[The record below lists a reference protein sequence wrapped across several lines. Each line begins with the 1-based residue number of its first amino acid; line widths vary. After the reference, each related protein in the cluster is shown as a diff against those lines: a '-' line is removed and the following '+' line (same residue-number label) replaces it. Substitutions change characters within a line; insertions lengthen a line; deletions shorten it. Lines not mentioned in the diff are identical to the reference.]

1 MERFFSISLPGGLIG
16 GTISLLGKGILDY
29 FTDKRKL
36 KKIKQEK
43 IKRLV
48 QKVFFLLND
57 LDRNLHSLHSTYF
70 NIHFFKD
77 KNYKFLI
84 KIDDK
89 INIKIFRDLEYIFRF
104 EIKSLEVVL
113 EISKIEN
120 FWIHTL
126 FLLQSFYIKHKNS
139 PINEVNVRKLDE
151 GNKNIDFE
159 YILAHGMKD
168 TSITFET
175 YYAALRSYLSKF
187 QQEMLTFLNNTM
199 EKNSVQAFPG
209 PKMEKLEKTQ
219 GVKNKQ

>member
-1 MERFFSISLPGGLIG
+1 MF
-16 GTISLLGKGILDY
+16 K
-29 FTDKRKL
+29 
-36 KKIKQEK
+36 
-43 IKRLV
+43 
-48 QKVFFLLND
+48 KVFFLLND
-57 LDRNLHSLHSTYF
+57 LDRNLYSLHSTYF
-70 NIHFFKD
+70 NIHVFKD

-104 EIKSLEVVL
+104 EIKCLLEVIL
-113 EISKIEN
+113 EVSKIEN

-126 FLLQSFYIKHKNS
+126 FFLQSFYIKHKNS
-139 PINEVNVRKLDE
+139 SINEINVRKLDE

-175 YYAALRSYLSKF
+175 YYAALRNYLSKF

-209 PKMEKLEKTQ
+209 PKMEKLETQ
-219 GVKNKQ
+219 GGKNKK